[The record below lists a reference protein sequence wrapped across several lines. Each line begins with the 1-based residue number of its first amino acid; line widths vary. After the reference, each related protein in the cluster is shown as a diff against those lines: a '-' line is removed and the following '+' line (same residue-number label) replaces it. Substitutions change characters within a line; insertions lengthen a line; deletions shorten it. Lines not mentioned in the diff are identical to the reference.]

1 MHECVP
7 GVDIHLHLIAAEFPP
22 RNRRMSLDEALL
34 SYDAAS
40 HLTTLDF
47 HSRLV

>member
-1 MHECVP
+1 MPSV
-7 GVDIHLHLIAAEFPP
+7 GIHPHLIAAEFPP

-34 SYDAAS
+34 SSDGAN